1 KRAGGVAGLLVP
13 RAGRE
18 VRDHRDRDGSDPA
31 VLPVPAEALRQGRS
45 HRLSEGVTVNRR
57 QVLAGAAALP
67 LLPGLPARRR
77 PGPAEV
83 ALSWLEGKPGAAA
96 TSTWGTPWPQGAV
109 PGDQTF
115 RLAGPDGGD

>member
-1 KRAGGVAGLLVP
+1 M
-13 RAGRE
+13 
-18 VRDHRDRDGSDPA
+18 
-31 VLPVPAEALRQGRS
+31 
-45 HRLSEGVTVNRR
+45 NRR

-96 TSTWGTPWPQGAV
+96 TSTWGTPWPQGSV

-115 RLAGPDGGD
+115 RLAGPDGGDVPVQSWPLAYWPDGTLKWSAHAVATSTRSRSARVARY